1 MPEIKEIPLETLD
14 FSNRSYVFRHT
25 TEVDEL
31 ANSIQYEGMIHPPVV
46 MAKAG
51 GKHVIIAGYL
61 RLLAAKK
68 LETAKVRCLVYAEK
82 ELEREEFLKIAIAEN
97 TKRQNLRPVEIAE
110 ALRRIQ
116 EELDLTNEELANEF
130 GETFGI
136 GKTSEQIERYLKLSS
151 FDSETKDFLA
161 QNPSKD
167 MDFELL
173 KIEDAADRKEL
184 VNLVRE
190 HKDIR
195 KNQLGRIIDSAKT
208 IEEKGSG
215 KGGLKGVFNQGAIR
229 EILDSHELTGSK
241 KINTFLAALEK
252 EADPERIAKQEN
264 FDKLVVKLDKAFEEK
279 DPSLVRKVSVR
290 KPEFGK
296 HEIRV
301 TLTIETTADLIEM
314 MKTLYDV
321 RKTVIEPLIRL

>member
-1 MPEIKEIPLETLD
+1 MPDIKDIALSDLD
-14 FSNRSYVFRHT
+14 FSNRAFVFRHT
-25 TEVDEL
+25 SEVDEL
-31 ANSIQYEGMIHPPVV
+31 ANSIQYEGMIHPPVL
-46 MAKAG
+46 MAKAS
-51 GKHVIIAGYL
+51 GKHVIVAGYL

-68 LETAKVRCLVYAEK
+68 LNTEKVRALVYSEK

-116 EELDLTNEELANEF
+116 EELDLTNEELAAEF

-136 GKTSEQIERYLKLSS
+136 GKTAEQVERYLKLNR
-151 FDSETKDFLA
+151 FDTETKDFLA
-161 QNPSKD
+161 QNPAKD

-173 KIEDAADRKEL
+173 KVEDDADRKEL

-195 KNQLGRIIDSAKT
+195 KSQLGQIINHARV
-208 IEEKGSG
+208 IEEKAG
-215 KGGLKGVFNQGAIR
+215 KGGMKGVFAQGAIR
-229 EILDSHELTGSK
+229 EILDNSELSGSK

-252 EADPERIAKQEN
+252 EADPQRIAKQEA
-264 FDKLVVKLDKAFEEK
+264 FDKLATKLDLAFEEK
-279 DPSLVRKVSVR
+279 NHELVRKVSVR
-290 KPEFGK
+290 KAEFGK

-301 TLTIETTADLIEM
+301 TLIIESTEDLIEM

-321 RKTVIEPLIRL
+321 RKTVIEPMIRL